1 VIAWAS
7 AVPRSRTSRGAFPG
21 RSDLSLQLRASNLEK
36 LEQRVFDVLVVGG
49 GVNGAVSAAALA
61 AQGAKVALID
71 KGDFAGFTS
80 QESSNLAWGGIK
92 YLESF
97 EFGLVRKLCQ
107 SRNRLIGAYPSSV
120 REIRFFV
127 TIAKGFRKGRF
138 LLWLGLW
145 LYWFIGDF
153 FTKPPRL
160 LSTRK
165 IESEEPIVRVD
176 GSQGGV
182 EYSDAYLVDNDARFV
197 FNFVRSAIN
206 CGAIAANYVESL
218 GAHKNTKGLWECSA
232 VDSIGGRA
240 MNIRARVIVNA
251 CGPFVDQ
258 YNEKLGV
265 ETRHRHV
272 FSRGVHLIVDKLT
285 GARRVLTFFAD
296 DGRLFFVIPMG
307 PKSCIGTTD
316 TREQHLP
323 PVVSPEDRRF
333 VLDNVNKRLRLP
345 APLTEDSILAER
357 CGVRPL
363 VTKAGAG
370 TDATADWM
378 SLSRK
383 HAIEVDR
390 ESSQISIFG
399 GKLTDCLNVGEEIS
413 KLVRELGV
421 ELPYAG
427 HRWYGE
433 PPDQVRDEFFH
444 EARLMGLDDL
454 TSPESSEPLS
464 TRLWRRYGESAL
476 RLLEDIRADPAMAEV
491 LIHGTEYIRGELY
504 HAARR
509 EMITKLEDFLR
520 RRSKIALIARKET
533 IKEAPGLF
541 EACRILF
548 GTEAPYKF
556 YEYFGEPPSDAVIRD
571 SVRPEPVLEQH

>member
-1 VIAWAS
+1 MK
-7 AVPRSRTSRGAFPG
+7 
-21 RSDLSLQLRASNLEK
+21 LRASNLEK

-61 AQGAKVALID
+61 SQGAKVALID

-80 QESSNLAWGGIK
+80 QESSNLVWGGIK

-97 EFGLVRKLCQ
+97 EFGLVRKLCL
-107 SRNRLIGAYPSSV
+107 SRNRLLRAYPSSI

-127 TIAKGFRKGRF
+127 TVAKGFRKSRF

-145 LYWFIGDF
+145 LYWFIGNF
-153 FTKPPRL
+153 FTKTPRL
-160 LSTRK
+160 LTVRD
-165 IESEEPIVRVD
+165 IETEEPIVRTD

-197 FNFVRSAIN
+197 FNFVRSAMN
-206 CGAIAANYVESL
+206 RGAIAANYVESL
-218 GAHKNTKGLWECSA
+218 GARREGDLWVCSA
-232 VDSIGGRA
+232 VDTVGGRT
-240 MNIRARVIVNA
+240 MTIRARVLINA
-251 CGPFVDQ
+251 CGPYVDDF
-258 YNEKLGV
+258 NGKTGV
-265 ETRHRHV
+265 TTEHKHV
-272 FSRGVHLIVDKLT
+272 FSRGVHLVVDKLT
-285 GARRVLTFFAD
+285 PERRVLTFFAD
-296 DGRLFFVIPMG
+296 DGRLFFVIPLG

-316 TREQHLP
+316 TREERLP
-323 PVVSPEDRRF
+323 PHVLPEDRRF
-333 VLDNVNKRLRLP
+333 VLDNVNKRLKL
-345 APLTEDSILAER
+345 AKPLTEGSILAER

-363 VTKAGAG
+363 VVKPDGGA
-370 TDATADWM
+370 DKSADWT

-383 HAIEVDR
+383 HVIELDR
-390 ESSQISIFG
+390 AQSQLSIFG
-399 GKLTDCLNVGEEIS
+399 GKLTDCLNIGEEVCAD
-413 KLVRELGV
+413 VRALGV
-421 ELPYAG
+421 ALPYAG

-433 PPDQVRDEFFH
+433 PPDEVRDEFFH
-444 EARLMGLDDL
+444 EARLMGLDEL

-491 LIHGTEYIRGELY
+491 LIAGAEYIRGELY

-533 IKEAPGLF
+533 IERAPGLI

-548 GTEAPYKF
+548 GEEAEQKF
-556 YEYFGEPPSDAVIRD
+556 VEYFGAPPREEVVRASIR
-571 SVRPEPVLEQH
+571 PAPMLQ

>member
-1 VIAWAS
+1 MAREESI
-7 AVPRSRTSRGAFPG
+7 
-21 RSDLSLQLRASNLEK
+21 L
-36 LEQRVFDVLVVGG
+36 
-49 GVNGAVSAAALA
+49 
-61 AQGAKVALID
+61 
-71 KGDFAGFTS
+71 DF
-80 QESSNLAWGGIK
+80 E
-92 YLESF
+92 
-97 EFGLVRKLCQ
+97 
-107 SRNRLIGAYPSSV
+107 
-120 REIRFFV
+120 
-127 TIAKGFRKGRF
+127 
-138 LLWLGLW
+138 
-145 LYWFIGDF
+145 
-153 FTKPPRL
+153 
-160 LSTRK
+160 
-165 IESEEPIVRVD
+165 RVD
-176 GSQGGV
+176 GGV
-182 EYSDAYLVDNDARFV
+182 EYGDAYLHDTDARFV
-197 FNFVRSAIN
+197 WNFVRRALDYG
-206 CGAIAANYVESL
+206 CVATNYVESL
-218 GAHKNTKGLWECSA
+218 GSSRDAEGQWVTLAKDVIT
-232 VDSIGGRA
+232 GRA
-240 MNIRARVIVNA
+240 IEIRSRVLVNA
-251 CGPFVDQ
+251 CGPFVDEQ
-258 YNEKLGV
+258 NEKAGRR
-265 ETRHRHV
+265 TRYRHV
-272 FSRGVHLIVDKLT
+272 LSKGIHLIVDRLT
-285 GARRVLTFFAD
+285 ESRRVLTFFAD

>member
-1 VIAWAS
+1 
-7 AVPRSRTSRGAFPG
+7 
-21 RSDLSLQLRASNLEK
+21 LKLRASNLEK

-61 AQGAKVALID
+61 SQGAKVALID
-71 KGDFAGFTS
+71 RGDFAGFTS

-97 EFGLVRKLCQ
+97 EFGLVRKLCL
-107 SRNRLIGAYPSSV
+107 SRNRLIRAYPSSV

-127 TIAKGFRKGRF
+127 TVAQGFRKSRF

-145 LYWFIGDF
+145 LYWFIGNF
-153 FTKPPRL
+153 FTRTPRL
-160 LSTRK
+160 LTVRD
-165 IESEEPIVRVD
+165 IDEEEPIVRTE

-182 EYSDAYLVDNDARFV
+182 EYSDAYFVDNDARFV
-197 FNFVRSAIN
+197 FNFVRSAMN
-206 CGAIAANYVESL
+206 RGAIAANYVESI
-218 GAHKNTKGLWECSA
+218 GARREGNLWVCSA
-232 VDSIGGRA
+232 IDTVGGRTLT
-240 MNIRARVIVNA
+240 IRARLLVNA
-251 CGPFVDQ
+251 CGPYVDAF
-258 YNEKLGV
+258 NEKTGV
-265 ETRHRHV
+265 PTEHRHV
-272 FSRGVHLIVDKLT
+272 FSRGIHLIVDKLT
-285 GARRVLTFFAD
+285 PERRVLTFFAD
-296 DGRLFFVIPMG
+296 DGRLFFVIPLG

-316 TREQHLP
+316 TREEQLP
-323 PVVSPEDRRF
+323 PHVLPEDRKF
-333 VLDNVNKRLRLP
+333 VLDNVNKRLKLAR
-345 APLTEDSILAER
+345 PLTEQSILAER

-363 VTKAGAG
+363 VVKPNGG
-370 TDATADWM
+370 TDKTADWM

-383 HAIEVDR
+383 HVIEVDR
-390 ESSQISIFG
+390 VKLQLSIFG
-399 GKLTDCLNVGEEIS
+399 GKLTDCLNIGGEVCRIVE
-413 KLVRELGV
+413 ELGV
-421 ELPYAG
+421 ALPYAG

-433 PPDQVRDEFFH
+433 PPDEIRDEFFH

-491 LIHGTEYIRGELY
+491 LIAGTEYIRGELY

-520 RRSKIALIARKET
+520 RRSKIALIARKEN
-533 IKEAPGLF
+533 IERAPGLI

-548 GTEAPYKF
+548 GDEATQKYI
-556 YEYFGEPPSDAVIRD
+556 EYFGAPPREDVVRA
-571 SVRPEPVLEQH
+571 SVRPEPVLQ

>member
-1 VIAWAS
+1 MK
-7 AVPRSRTSRGAFPG
+7 
-21 RSDLSLQLRASNLEK
+21 LRASNLEK

-61 AQGAKVALID
+61 AQGVKVALID
-71 KGDFAGFTS
+71 RGDFAGFTS
-80 QESSNLAWGGIK
+80 QESSNLVWGGIK

-97 EFGLVRKLCQ
+97 EFGLVRKLCL
-107 SRNRLIGAYPSSV
+107 SRNRLIRAYPSSV

-127 TIAKGFRKGRF
+127 TLEKGFRKSRF
-138 LLWLGLW
+138 LVWLGLW
-145 LYWFIGDF
+145 LYWFIGNL
-153 FTKPPRL
+153 FTRTPRL
-160 LSTRK
+160 LSKGDIAT
-165 IESEEPIVRVD
+165 EEPIVRAD
-176 GSQGGV
+176 LSQGGV

-197 FNFVRSAIN
+197 FNFVRSAMN
-206 CGAIAANYVESL
+206 SGAIAANYVESI
-218 GAHKNTKGLWECSA
+218 GARRVDGMWECSA
-232 VDSIGGRA
+232 VDTVGGRTLT
-240 MNIRARVIVNA
+240 IRARVVVNA
-251 CGPFVDQ
+251 CGPYVDDF
-258 YNEKLGV
+258 NGKLAV
-265 ETRHRHV
+265 RTEHQHV
-272 FSRGVHLIVDKLT
+272 FSRGIHLLVDKLT
-285 GARRVLTFFAD
+285 PERKVLTFFAD

-316 TREQHLP
+316 TREQQLP
-323 PVVSPEDRRF
+323 PHVLPEDRRF
-333 VLDNVNKRLRLP
+333 VLDNVNKRLRLKE
-345 APLTEDSILAER
+345 PLTEASILAER

-363 VTKAGAG
+363 VVKPNGGA
-370 TDATADWM
+370 DETADWM

-383 HAIEVDR
+383 HVIEVDR
-390 ESSQISIFG
+390 SQKQLSVFG
-399 GKLTDCLNVGEEIS
+399 GKLTDCLNIGEEIS
-413 KLVRELGV
+413 ALVRDLGV
-421 ELPYAG
+421 TLPYEG

-444 EARLMGLDDL
+444 EARLMGLDEL

-476 RLLEDIRADPAMAEV
+476 RLLEEIRAEPAMAEV

-533 IKEAPGLF
+533 IEAAPGLF

-548 GTEAPYKF
+548 DDEAEKKF
-556 YEYFGEPPSDAVIRD
+556 VEYFGAKPSEELMRA
-571 SVRPEPVLEQH
+571 SVRPEQLLE